1 MSFQVSTIGITLIY
15 MAAVGLIA
23 AYVRRSAITAAG
35 YTEGGR
41 QFPAIIIG
49 FLMVSEFIGTAV
61 SVGTAQL
68 GYSKGISAAW
78 NVFALALGFVLL
90 GLILARKYKELGLNT
105 ISGVLAS
112 RYGQNTRIA
121 ASVLTIC
128 ALEIIAVSIYAS
140 GGAVLSGI
148 LAIGKPTAVI
158 VVGVLSV
165 GYVSV
170 GGRSEEHTSELQS
183 LMRISSAVF

>member
-1 MSFQVSTIGITLIY
+1 MSVC
-15 MAAVGLIA
+15 
-23 AYVRRSAITAAG
+23 
-35 YTEGGR
+35 
-41 QFPAIIIG
+41 
-49 FLMVSEFIGTAV
+49 
-61 SVGTAQL
+61 TAQL
-68 GYSKGISAAW
+68 DVSKVISAAW
-78 NVFALALGFVLL
+78 NVFALALGFFLL

-148 LAIGKPTAVI
+148 LAIGKIGRASCRER
-158 VVGVLSV
+158 GCQ
-165 GYVSV
+165 YV
-170 GGRSEEHTSELQS
+170 
-183 LMRISSAVF
+183 

>member
-1 MSFQVSTIGITLIY
+1 M
-15 MAAVGLIA
+15 
-23 AYVRRSAITAAG
+23 R
-35 YTEGGR
+35 
-41 QFPAIIIG
+41 
-49 FLMVSEFIGTAV
+49 
-61 SVGTAQL
+61 
-68 GYSKGISAAW
+68 ISDWSSDVCSSDLAW

-158 VVGVLSV
+158 VVGMLSV

-170 GGRSEEHTSELQS
+170 GGMRSVVDRKSTRLNSRE
-183 LMRISSAVF
+183 RVWKVG

>member
-61 SVGTAQL
+61 CVGTVQL

-90 GLILARKYKELGLNT
+90 GLILARTYKEIGLNP
-105 ISGVLAS
+105 ISGVLAY
-112 RYGQNTRIA
+112 RYGQNTIGRA
-121 ASVLTIC
+121 PCRERA
-128 ALEIIAVSIYAS
+128 
-140 GGAVLSGI
+140 GADG
-148 LAIGKPTAVI
+148 
-158 VVGVLSV
+158 
-165 GYVSV
+165 
-170 GGRSEEHTSELQS
+170 
-183 LMRISSAVF
+183 

>member
-1 MSFQVSTIGITLIY
+1 MISSLF
-15 MAAVGLIA
+15 
-23 AYVRRSAITAAG
+23 
-35 YTEGGR
+35 
-41 QFPAIIIG
+41 F
-49 FLMVSEFIGTAV
+49 FLMIRQPPSSTLTDTLFPYTTLFR
-61 SVGTAQL
+61 S
-68 GYSKGISAAW
+68 
-78 NVFALALGFVLL
+78 LGFVLL

-170 GGRSEEHTSELQS
+170 GGMRSVVYTN
-183 LMRISSAVF
+183 V

>member
-1 MSFQVSTIGITLIY
+1 ML
-15 MAAVGLIA
+15 
-23 AYVRRSAITAAG
+23 
-35 YTEGGR
+35 
-41 QFPAIIIG
+41 
-49 FLMVSEFIGTAV
+49 SEFIGTAV

-121 ASVLTIC
+121 ASVLKIC
-128 ALEIIAVSIYAS
+128 ALEIIAVSIYES
-140 GGAVLSGI
+140 GGAVL
-148 LAIGKPTAVI
+148 
-158 VVGVLSV
+158 
-165 GYVSV
+165 
-170 GGRSEEHTSELQS
+170 RSEEHTYELQS
-183 LMRISSAVF
+183 LMSISNAVFCLKKKIHCSR

>member
-1 MSFQVSTIGITLIY
+1 MRISDWS
-15 MAAVGLIA
+15 
-23 AYVRRSAITAAG
+23 
-35 YTEGGR
+35 
-41 QFPAIIIG
+41 
-49 FLMVSEFIGTAV
+49 
-61 SVGTAQL
+61 SVVC
-68 GYSKGISAAW
+68 SSDHAW
-78 NVFALALGFVLL
+78 NVFALALGVFLL

-112 RYGQNTRIA
+112 RYGHNTRIA

-170 GGRSEEHTSELQS
+170 GGMRSVVYTNVLHASIKYLGIVIAMIYGLS
-183 LMRISSAVF
+183 LTGGVKIGRAHV

>member
-1 MSFQVSTIGITLIY
+1 MPQSFPT
-15 MAAVGLIA
+15 
-23 AYVRRSAITAAG
+23 RRS
-35 YTEGGR
+35 
-41 QFPAIIIG
+41 
-49 FLMVSEFIGTAV
+49 SD
-61 SVGTAQL
+61 
-68 GYSKGISAAW
+68 
-78 NVFALALGFVLL
+78 LL
-90 GLILARKYKELGLNT
+90 
-105 ISGVLAS
+105 LAS

-128 ALEIIAVSIYAS
+128 ALEIIAGSIYAS

-170 GGRSEEHTSELQS
+170 GGMRSVVYTNVLHASIKYLGIVIAMIYGLSLTGRSEEHTSELQS
-183 LMRISSAVF
+183 LMRISYAVFCLKKKKPTTDNI